1 MRPIFYYQ
9 MMNKPRTNL
18 ISGLW
23 KYVLDYAAGDKLS
36 IMINYIFPRKGVLN
50 AWTVNSIQIALKYW

>member
-1 MRPIFYYQ
+1 MRS

-23 KYVLDYAAGDKLS
+23 KYVLDYAAGDELS

>member
-1 MRPIFYYQ
+1 
-9 MMNKPRTNL
+9 MNKPRTNL

-23 KYVLDYAAGDKLS
+23 KYVLDYAAGDELS